1 MAERP
6 AETESVVLEVANTE
20 TWRAW
25 GRRYNR
31 RIKGSGKEPFEVAE
45 GWLSPI
51 PPDTPDSMF
60 HDLATGEDTVP
71 FDNIVEE
78 LAPKG
83 IGAVMESC
91 HAWGSAA
98 VMQFFR
104 SKQKE

>member
-6 AETESVVLEVANTE
+6 AETRSVIPEVANTE
-20 TWRAW
+20 TWQAW

-31 RIKGSGKEPFEVAE
+31 RLRGMGKEPYKTAE
-45 GWLSPI
+45 GNLSPI

-60 HDLATGEDTVP
+60 HDLATGEDTAT
-71 FDNIVEE
+71 FDNIVAE

-83 IGAVMESC
+83 IQAVMEQC
-91 HAWGSAA
+91 RAWGSVA

-104 SKQKE
+104 SEQKG